1 MDLVAGNLGL
11 NIKYKASADEP
22 FKVYSGDFD
31 DNGSND
37 IYLGYYEHGHVYPVR
52 GRTCSSQQ
60 MPFVKEKLPTI
71 KGFALADV
79 DEILGESLDG
89 ALILEARTFET
100 SVFKNNGKG
109 VMEQIPL
116 ENWAQFS
123 TVQDIIC
130 EDFDGDGDMDLL
142 IAGNY
147 WDREVETRRSDGS
160 VGLLL
165 LNDGSGNFESV
176 HPSESGF
183 NAWRDARVMAMLRTN
198 SGKALVVANNNG
210 PVQLFSVN
218 NVEQVTGD

>member
-1 MDLVAGNLGL
+1 
-11 NIKYKASADEP
+11 
-22 FKVYSGDFD
+22 
-31 DNGSND
+31 
-37 IYLGYYEHGHVYPVR
+37 
-52 GRTCSSQQ
+52 
-60 MPFVKEKLPTI
+60 
-71 KGFALADV
+71 
-79 DEILGESLDG
+79 
-89 ALILEARTFET
+89 
-100 SVFKNNGKG
+100 
-109 VMEQIPL
+109 MEQIPL